1 MRRVLSRLFLS
12 TTFVAAVVAGTAGA
26 AQAGPPELLAVNS
39 LNTVINNLIAW
50 IVGILVGVATL
61 FLTYGGAL
69 YLMAGGDPGQVEKA
83 KGALKGAATG
93 YGLAV
98 LAPVLMS
105 ILRGI
110 LGTN

>member
-1 MRRVLSRLFLS
+1 MRRILSCLFLS
-12 TTFVAAVVAGTAGA
+12 TTTVAVAFSGTTSPAF
-26 AQAGPPELLAVNS
+26 AGPPASLAVND
-39 LNTVINNLIAW
+39 LPTVINNLTAW
-50 IVGILVGVATL
+50 IVGILVGIATL

-93 YGLAV
+93 YALAV
-98 LAPVLMS
+98 LAPVLLS

-110 LGTN
+110 LGS

>member
-1 MRRVLSRLFLS
+1 MRRILNRLSLS
-12 TTFVAAVVAGTAGA
+12 TTTNASVLLGLTAQAIAGA
-26 AQAGPPELLAVNS
+26 PDLLAVNN
-39 LNTVINNLIAW
+39 LPTVINNLVVW

-93 YGLAV
+93 YALAV
-98 LAPVLMS
+98 LAPVLVT

-110 LGTN
+110 LGT